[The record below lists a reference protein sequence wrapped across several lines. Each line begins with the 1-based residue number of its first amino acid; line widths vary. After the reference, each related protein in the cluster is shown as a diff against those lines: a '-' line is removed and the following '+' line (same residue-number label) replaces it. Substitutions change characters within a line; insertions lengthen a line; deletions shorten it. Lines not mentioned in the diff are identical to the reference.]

1 MPKYL
6 ARGVCPARGREGSAM
21 PAIQNDV
28 EFVLRT
34 VEERDV
40 HFIQF
45 WFADVLGNLKSF
57 AATSGEL
64 EDAMVEGLGFDGSS
78 IEGFLAVEESDC
90 VAVPDPD
97 TFQILPWRP
106 QRQGVA
112 RMFCDMR
119 LPDGS
124 TFDGDSRAVLR
135 RLCDKAADQGYV
147 LSVSP
152 AIEHFYFKDASGVE
166 PLDCGGYF
174 DHMPLDQGND
184 LRRETVLMLEHTGIP
199 VEYSHHEAAPSQH
212 EIYLRY
218 ADAFSMADAVMTHRL
233 VVKQV
238 ALSHGCYASFM
249 PKPIE
254 GEDGSGMHLHMALHD
269 LDGVNLFYD
278 ENDPDGYQLSTLAK
292 QFLAGLLK
300 YAREYTLLTNQYV
313 NSYKRFAPGFDAPQ
327 YVTWAQANRSAL
339 VRVPH
344 HKPGKTLSSKL
355 DLRSPDSACNPYL
368 AFAGVFAAG
377 LAGIEEGLELPA
389 AQPGDVASLSDAE
402 LAARGIEKLP
412 ATLGEAIDAFAGS
425 GLMRE
430 VLGEHVFDYIVRTK
444 RAEWA
449 EYCSHVG
456 RWELDR
462 YLAKL

>member
-1 MPKYL
+1 MP
-6 ARGVCPARGREGSAM
+6 P
-21 PAIQNDV
+21 IQNDV

-45 WFADVLGNLKSF
+45 WFTDVLGNLKSF

-78 IEGFLAVEESDC
+78 IEGFASVEESDC

-106 QRQGVA
+106 QHQGAA
-112 RMFCDMR
+112 RMFCDIK
-119 LPDGS
+119 LPNGD
-124 TFDGDSRAVLR
+124 TFEGDPRAVLR
-135 RLCDKAADQGYV
+135 RLCDEAADKGYI
-147 LSVSP
+147 LSLSP
-152 AIEHFYFKDASGVE
+152 AIEHFYFADTKSPAT
-166 PLDCGGYF
+166 LDRGGYF
-174 DHMPLDQGND
+174 DLMPLDSGND
-184 LRRETVLMLEHTGIP
+184 LRRETVLMLEHLGIP

-218 ADAFSMADAVMTHRL
+218 ADAFSMADMVMTHRL

-238 ALSHGCYASFM
+238 AQANGCYATFM

-254 GEDGSGMHLHMALHD
+254 DRDGSGMHLHLALHD

-278 ENDPDGYQLSTLAK
+278 ADDPDGYQLSTLAK
-292 QFLAGLLK
+292 RFMAGLLK
-300 YAREYTLLTNQYV
+300 YAPEYTLLTNQYV
-313 NSYKRFAPGFDAPQ
+313 NSYKRFVKGFDAPQ
-327 YVTWAQANRSAL
+327 FVTWAQANRSAL

-344 HKPGKTLSSKL
+344 YKAGKNLSSRL
-355 DLRSPDSACNPYL
+355 DLRSPDPACNPYL

-377 LAGIEEGLELPA
+377 LAGIEEGLELPP
-389 AQPGDVASLSDAE
+389 AQPCNVSEMSEAD
-402 LAARGIEKLP
+402 LAAAGVSRLPSNLGSAIETFAASELMRK
-412 ATLGEAIDAFAGS
+412 TLGD
-425 GLMRE
+425 
-430 VLGEHVFDYIVRTK
+430 HVFDYIVKAK
-444 RAEWA
+444 RAEWD

-456 RWELDR
+456 AWEINKFLPV
-462 YLAKL
+462 L

>member
-1 MPKYL
+1 MP
-6 ARGVCPARGREGSAM
+6 P
-21 PAIQNDV
+21 IQNDV

-64 EDAMVEGLGFDGSS
+64 EDALVEGLGFDGSS
-78 IEGFLAVEESDC
+78 IEGFSAVEESDC
-90 VAVPDPD
+90 VALPDPD

-106 QRQGVA
+106 QQQGAA
-112 RMFCDMR
+112 RMFCDIKA
-119 LPDGS
+119 PGGEV
-124 TFDGDSRAVLR
+124 FDGDPRAVLR
-135 RLCDKAADQGYV
+135 RLCDAAADKGYV

-152 AIEHFYFKDASGVE
+152 AIEHFYFAGAGNPE

-174 DHMPLDQGND
+174 DLMPLDSGND
-184 LRRETVLMLEHTGIP
+184 LRRDTVLMLERLGIP

-212 EIYLRY
+212 EIVLRY

-238 ALSHGCYASFM
+238 AQANGCYATFM

-254 GEDGSGMHLHMALHD
+254 NEDGSGMHLHLALHD
-269 LDGVNLFYD
+269 LDGENLFFD
-278 ENDPDGYQLSTLAK
+278 ANDPDGYQLSPLAK
-292 QFLAGLLK
+292 QFMAGLLK
-300 YAREYTLLTNQYV
+300 YAPEYTLLTNQYV
-313 NSYKRFAPGFDAPQ
+313 NSYKRFVRGFDAPL

-344 HKPGKTLSSKL
+344 HKPGKNLSSRL
-355 DLRSPDSACNPYL
+355 DLRSPDPACNPYL

-377 LAGIEEGLELPA
+377 LAGIEEGPELPPA
-389 AQPGDVASLSDAE
+389 MPVDVMSLSEAE
-402 LAARGIEKLP
+402 LDAAGIQRLP
-412 ATLGEAIDAFAGS
+412 RTLGCAIDRFERS
-425 GLMRE
+425 ELMRK
-430 VLGEHVFDYIVRTK
+430 VLGDHVFEYIVQAK
-444 RAEWA
+444 KAEWA

-456 RWELDR
+456 QWELDHF
-462 YLAKL
+462 LPVL

>member
-1 MPKYL
+1 MP
-6 ARGVCPARGREGSAM
+6 P
-21 PAIQNDV
+21 IQNDV

-45 WFADVLGNLKSF
+45 WFTDVLGNLKSF

-78 IEGFLAVEESDC
+78 IEGFASVEESDC

-106 QRQGVA
+106 QHQGAA
-112 RMFCDMR
+112 RMFCDIK
-119 LPDGS
+119 LPNGD
-124 TFDGDSRAVLR
+124 TFEGDPRAVLR
-135 RLCDKAADQGYV
+135 RLCDEAADKGYI
-147 LSVSP
+147 LSLSP
-152 AIEHFYFKDASGVE
+152 AIEHFYFADTKSPAT
-166 PLDCGGYF
+166 LDRGGYF
-174 DHMPLDQGND
+174 DLMPLDSGND
-184 LRRETVLMLEHTGIP
+184 LRRETVLMLEHLGIP

-218 ADAFSMADAVMTHRL
+218 ADAFSMADMVMTHRL

-238 ALSHGCYASFM
+238 AQANGCYATFM

-254 GEDGSGMHLHMALHD
+254 DRDGSGMHLHLALHD

-278 ENDPDGYQLSTLAK
+278 ADDPDGYQLSTLAK
-292 QFLAGLLK
+292 RFMAGLLK
-300 YAREYTLLTNQYV
+300 YAPEYTLLTNQYV
-313 NSYKRFAPGFDAPQ
+313 NSYKRFVKGFDAPQ
-327 YVTWAQANRSAL
+327 FVTWAQANRSAL

-344 HKPGKTLSSKL
+344 YKAGKNLSSRL
-355 DLRSPDSACNPYL
+355 DLRSPDPACNPYL

-377 LAGIEEGLELPA
+377 LAGIEEGLELPP
-389 AQPGDVASLSDAE
+389 AQPCNVSEMSEVD
-402 LAARGIEKLP
+402 LAAAGVSRLPSNLGSAIETFAASELMRK
-412 ATLGEAIDAFAGS
+412 TLGD
-425 GLMRE
+425 
-430 VLGEHVFDYIVRTK
+430 HVFDYIVKAK
-444 RAEWA
+444 RAEWD

-456 RWELDR
+456 AWEINKFLPV
-462 YLAKL
+462 L